1 MILLC
6 FWDWFYPSF
15 GADLLIAFLGAVFG
29 LLAAYGIYL
38 LSIIQVRKDRLK
50 YISSLIET
58 IVPSAIRQAGY
69 CNEYAQF
76 IIDQPWSNG
85 NLRLEANRDPKR
97 LADKVDQEG
106 VYHAFLWKYGRTEQ
120 TYTSFQ
126 KLYGYIDYIDYLI
139 DDLIKTNER
148 VLTFTWER
156 KKQYQLTFKKAKE
169 AIQSLYII
177 QEIQE
182 TQPELIEFASNL
194 LEEFSEKQTGE
205 NIIDSYKI
213 VVQPLQD
220 YIMQKAKQHPKVTEL
235 LFLTQSLTEE
245 YTGIQL
251 SANHNASDYR
261 EYATSLESAATN
273 LLRESEQLRNDFGK
287 AK

>member
-1 MILLC
+1 
-6 FWDWFYPSF
+6 
-15 GADLLIAFLGAVFG
+15 
-29 LLAAYGIYL
+29 
-38 LSIIQVRKDRLK
+38 
-50 YISSLIET
+50 
-58 IVPSAIRQAGY
+58 
-69 CNEYAQF
+69 
-76 IIDQPWSNG
+76 
-85 NLRLEANRDPKR
+85 
-97 LADKVDQEG
+97 
-106 VYHAFLWKYGRTEQ
+106 
-120 TYTSFQ
+120 
-126 KLYGYIDYIDYLI
+126 LI

-213 VVQPLQD
+213 VVHPLQD